1 MKDSRIEQ
9 FLKANGITFSYCAE
23 IPLSK
28 IVIDAG
34 ARSQIRLEEKTLD
47 DETVLRYAEAASQGA
62 KFPALVLHQVHGD
75 GYAVDNGLHRLASYR
90 LADIESTDAY
100 VCDLDEPKD
109 AKTISR
115 LRRTVNII
123 EGRAP
128 TAEEALLQAVQLVRE
143 GMTSVDAAKVTCL
156 KAGRVLKRIQ
166 YDKSFDRLAEH
177 SGLKASEVERLGRSA
192 IEDLGKVAHPRLA
205 GEMAKFAY
213 EARLNSLEIQEF
225 SRQVRDVSTDA
236 DREVVIKRWRTDHA
250 DRIKQTAGGRL
261 APPSSRIRN
270 LKLYG
275 HKVSRELESQ
285 SLKALERKDRTEA
298 VRFLKKL
305 VAQIQ
310 AVIRRLEGNGG
321 TAAKPSVYRPRSSA
335 H

>member
-1 MKDSRIEQ
+1 MKDLRIEQ
-9 FLKANGITFSYCAE
+9 FLKANGITFSYVAE
-23 IPLSK
+23 IPLAK
-28 IVIDAG
+28 IVVDVG
-34 ARSQIRLEEKTLD
+34 ARSQIRLEEKPINE
-47 DETVLRYAEAASQGA
+47 ETVLRYAEAAEQGA
-62 KFPALVLHQVHGD
+62 KFPALVVHRVHGD
-75 GYAVDNGLHRLASYR
+75 TYAVDNGLHRHASYK
-90 LADIESTDAY
+90 LADIETTDAY
-100 VCDLDEPKD
+100 VCDLDESKD
-109 AKTISR
+109 GKVISR

-128 TAEEALLQAVQLVRE
+128 SPEEALQQAIQLVRE
-143 GMTSVDAAKVTCL
+143 GMTASDAAKVTCL
-156 KAGRVLKRIQ
+156 KAGRVLKQIQ
-166 YDKSFDRLAEH
+166 YEKSCDRILEN
-177 SGLKASEVERLGRSA
+177 SGLKPSEVERLGRSA

-225 SRQVRDVSTDA
+225 SRQVRDVPTDT
-236 DREVVIKRWRTDHA
+236 DRETVIKRWRTDHA

-261 APPSSRIRN
+261 APPTSRIRN

-285 SLKALERKDRTEA
+285 TMKALERKDRLDA

-305 VAQIQ
+305 VGQIQ

-321 TAAKPSVYRPRSSA
+321 AQLKPSLRSGIRA